1 MHMEFINLSPG
12 HEEDMLLLYGAQ
24 KTAVIDAGMAYDAPV
39 MIESLKRRLD
49 GRALDYVFLTHSHY
63 DHIGA
68 VPYLREEWPDLTVY
82 ASAHAQKVLT
92 SANAQRLIGELFIAA
107 AEFFGKDY
115 TKKYDPAKLRVDR
128 VLGEGDEVDL
138 GGETV
143 RAYVT
148 KGHTNC
154 GLSFYM
160 PRSDMMFAGESC
172 GVLARC
178 GLAYPVCLTSYD
190 DSMASIEKL
199 RAVGA
204 RHVIAAHYGRI
215 PDDEVALFWQCL
227 ADAMVELK
235 EFVYSMLR
243 AGAEEEAI
251 YRAYTQKYRRTSSS
265 QQPERAYEI
274 NTRAMLKTLCTRYMS
289 GLA

>member
-1 MHMEFINLSPG
+1 MEFINLSPG
-12 HEEDMLLLYGAQ
+12 HEEDMLLIHGAQ
-24 KTAVIDAGMAYDAPV
+24 KTAVIDAGMAYDAPL
-39 MIESLKRRLD
+39 MIEALKERLSD
-49 GRALDYVFLTHSHY
+49 RALDYVFLTHSHY

-68 VPYLREEWPDLTVY
+68 VPYLREEWPALTVF

-92 SANAQRLIGELFIAA
+92 SPNAQRLIGELFVSA
-107 AEFFGKDY
+107 AEFFGKEY
-115 TKKYDPAKLRVDR
+115 KKGYDPAKLCVDC
-128 VLGEGDEVDL
+128 VLDEGDEVDL

-172 GVLARC
+172 GVLAQR
-178 GLAYPVCLTSYD
+178 GVAYPVCLTSYD
-190 DSMASIEKL
+190 DSIASIAKL

-204 RHVIAAHYGRI
+204 RHVTAAHFGRI
-215 PDDEVALFWQCL
+215 PDGEVPLFWQCL
-227 ADAMVELK
+227 EDAAVELK
-235 EFVYSMLR
+235 RFVYAMLR
-243 AGAEEEAI
+243 EGNSEEAI
-251 YRAYTQKYRRTSSS
+251 YTAYTRRYRRTSSS

-274 NTRAMLKTLCTRYMS
+274 NTRAMLATLRKRYEK

>member
-172 GVLARC
+172 GVLAEC